1 MELGPGALPS
11 WSSGI
16 LRSLFRALC
25 WTSGRLEKFCMT
37 SAGDRA
43 GWGGL
48 GSGPICEPPTTQT
61 HVTRREAMP
70 LSPPPGQ
77 SHRAKVQ
84 GQPQR
89 PPRGFNSGDSLEATQ
104 RVMGFNWT
112 QLSAS
117 KAHDQEMGRLG
128 RKDPGGAPCPQRE
141 AAVAHWG

>member
-1 MELGPGALPS
+1 MRSTGAGRAPQEGYRGGVELGPGALPS

-43 GWGGL
+43 VWGGL

-61 HVTRREAMP
+61 HVSRRDVTP

-89 PPRGFNSGDSLEATQ
+89 PPSGFNSGDSLEATQ
-104 RVMGFNWT
+104 LADDGL
-112 QLSAS
+112 QL
-117 KAHDQEMGRLG
+117 
-128 RKDPGGAPCPQRE
+128 DP
-141 AAVAHWG
+141 AVCLQSP